1 MDDLRD
7 DGKKGDGKRK
17 PRGGLPAVLLFL
29 GILFGLVLLVD
40 AFSDTIQS
48 SRVEYDEFLRLLHTG
63 SVEKVVRRGDL
74 QLRGDLIRRDEAGQP
89 LATQPFV
96 CDLPPGEL
104 DRLWPSVIDLVGRPP
119 QRLTE
124 QALLEQIAEKDV
136 VPLKAWTVSLPLPRS
151 RGGGV
156 NELLFV
162 DLDRSGERVARHW
175 IVPQDALAVD
185 LRRIQQALAPFD
197 VQLDRRGMPTE
208 PGALTYE
215 PDNPLLASLLIN
227 FLPWLLIIGVL
238 WFFIFRQ
245 FRAGGG
251 AGSVLS
257 FGRARANLVG
267 KDRTGVT
274 FEDVAG
280 VDEAKEEVKEV
291 VEFLKDPVRFS
302 RIGARIPRG
311 VLLVG
316 PPGTGKTLLAKAIAG
331 EANVPFFSISG
342 SDFVEMFVGVGASR
356 VRDLFRQARE
366 KTPCL
371 IFLDEIDA
379 VGRRRGAGLG
389 GGHDER
395 EQTLNAIL
403 VEMDGFE
410 TDEGI
415 ILVAATNRPDVL
427 DPALLRPGRFDRQ
440 IVIDLPD
447 VKGREAILAVHTRH
461 VPLDADVKLD
471 KAARATPGFSGA
483 ELASLVNEAAL
494 RATLLNRDRVN
505 MADFEEAR
513 DRVRFGREKSGR
525 VQDEKERVVTAYH
538 EAGHALVGHLDAGV
552 EPLHKV
558 TIVPRGMSLG
568 ATMILPEKD
577 RYQQRREQML
587 GMICFAFG
595 GRLAE
600 ELFCGD
606 VTSGAYDDIRKATD
620 IARNMVTLFGMSERL
635 GPVNLA
641 EREDAIFLGGEVVRN
656 RAFSEE
662 TAKVI
667 DDEVKRILVECYQ
680 KARGVI
686 ETHRDALERVA
697 QSLLKYETIHA
708 EEIAALI
715 EGASPDEAHAAYER
729 SHPSP
734 PPAKPKTPRADA
746 VTSEAERRGIARPE
760 DGRPP
765 AGEPAVP

>member
-1 MDDLRD
+1 M
-7 DGKKGDGKRK
+7 
-17 PRGGLPAVLLFL
+17 
-29 GILFGLVLLVD
+29 
-40 AFSDTIQS
+40 S
-48 SRVEYDEFLRLLHTG
+48 
-63 SVEKVVRRGDL
+63 
-74 QLRGDLIRRDEAGQP
+74 
-89 LATQPFV
+89 
-96 CDLPPGEL
+96 
-104 DRLWPSVIDLVGRPP
+104 
-119 QRLTE
+119 
-124 QALLEQIAEKDV
+124 
-136 VPLKAWTVSLPLPRS
+136 
-151 RGGGV
+151 
-156 NELLFV
+156 ELLFV
-162 DLDRSGERVARHW
+162 DLDAPGALVSRHW
-175 IVPQDALAVD
+175 IAREDATALD
-185 LRRIQQALAPFD
+185 LRRIQAAFAPFGVALERRD
-197 VQLDRRGMPTE
+197 VPAQ

-215 PDNPLLASLLIN
+215 PENTLLTSLLIN
-227 FLPWLLIIGVL
+227 FLPWLLIIGAL

-245 FRAGGG
+245 FRSPGG
-251 AGSVLS
+251 AGGVLS

-280 VDEAKEEVKEV
+280 VEEAKEEVKEI
-291 VEFLKDPVRFS
+291 VEFLKDPARFS

-379 VGRRRGAGLG
+379 VGRRRGTGMG

-461 VPLDADVKLD
+461 VPLDADVKLER
-471 KAARATPGFSGA
+471 AARATPGFSGA

-525 VQDEKERVVTAYH
+525 TLDEKERVVTAYH
-538 EAGHALVGHLDAGV
+538 EAGHALVGHLHPGV

-558 TIVPRGMSLG
+558 TIIPRGMSLG

-620 IARNMVTLFGMSERL
+620 IARNMVTQFGMSDRL

-662 TAKVI
+662 TAKLI
-667 DDEVKRILVECYQ
+667 DVEVKRILDDCYQ
-680 KARGVI
+680 RARGVI
-686 ETHRDALERVA
+686 ESNRAALERVA
-697 QSLLKYETIHA
+697 QALLKFETIHG
-708 EEIAALI
+708 EEVTALI
-715 EGASPDEAHAAYER
+715 EGATPDEAHARWER
-729 SHPSP
+729 SHPAP
-734 PPAKPKTPRADA
+734 PPSKPKAPRPDA
-746 VTSEAERRGIARPE
+746 SAVESDRRGFARPDE
-760 DGRPP
+760 GLPP